1 MLFDAIKRGDA
12 AAVAALLDADH
23 SLVTAKEGGVSAIL
37 LAMYYGH
44 PQVAQLFVDRGAV
57 LSIHE
62 AAAVG
67 DEPAV
72 RRLLEADPS
81 LLDAFSDDGFP
92 PLGLAIFF
100 RHPDLAR
107 TLIGRGADVSA
118 HARNAQQVAPLHA
131 AAAVADS
138 GTIALLLARGA
149 DPNAR
154 QQNGFTPLHGS
165 ASRGDVESAKL
176 LLAAGADRDAT
187 TADGKTAA
195 DVARDRGHAAFVEW
209 LAQA

>member
-1 MLFDAIKRGDA
+1 MLFDAIKRGAA
-12 AAVAALLDADH
+12 AAVSALLDDDP
-23 SLVTAKEGGVSAIL
+23 SLLTAKENGVTAIL

-44 PQVAQLFVDRGAV
+44 PEIARLFIDRGAT

-72 RRLLEADPS
+72 QRLLDADPT

-100 RHPDLAR
+100 RHPNLAR
-107 TLIGRGADVSA
+107 TLIERGADVSA
-118 HARNAQQVAPLHA
+118 HARNPQKVAPLHA
-131 AAAVADS
+131 AAAVADRD
-138 GTIALLLARGA
+138 TIALLLARGA

-154 QQNGFTPLHGS
+154 QQNDVTPLHGS
-165 ASRGDVESAKL
+165 ASRGDLESAKL
-176 LLAAGADRDAT
+176 LLAAGADRHAQSS
-187 TADGKTAA
+187 DGKTAA
-195 DVARDRGHAAFVEW
+195 DYARARGFADFAAW
-209 LAQA
+209 LEE